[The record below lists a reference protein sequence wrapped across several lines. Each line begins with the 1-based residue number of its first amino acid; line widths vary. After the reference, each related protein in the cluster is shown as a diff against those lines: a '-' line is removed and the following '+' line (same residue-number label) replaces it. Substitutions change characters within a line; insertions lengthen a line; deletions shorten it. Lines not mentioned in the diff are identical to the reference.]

1 MTLSLSLAEPL
12 APSGVSL
19 SSLGS
24 PYSLLASW
32 EEAMGE
38 GYLLALGPVEH
49 PGENSSVLRGVTNFT
64 YEGLRPG
71 TLYTFEVS
79 TVAGPYTSAPRRITN
94 WTCESHHGQPWG
106 SHSVLPFSLLL
117 CLKACHSMGVLQLH
131 PIKCPSSAPLWWH
144 C

>member
-1 MTLSLSLAEPL
+1 MRAIRLPDTLPHTVMCKIPSLSLAEPL

-19 SSLGS
+19 SSQGS

-38 GYLLALGPVEH
+38 GYLLALSPLEH
-49 PGENSSVLRGVTNFT
+49 PVKNSSLLRGVTNFT

-79 TVAGPYTSAPRRITN
+79 TVAGPYTSAPRHVTN
-94 WTCESHHGQPWG
+94 WTCECHSPHHSWAHG
-106 SHSVLPFSLLL
+106 SHWILPFPV
-117 CLKACHSMGVLQLH
+117 MPGGV
-131 PIKCPSSAPLWWH
+131 W
-144 C
+144 